1 MSFTKRRILD
11 MWQKEKKRLYYLLPL
26 EENHIDCL
34 TLGYQMMSRMK
45 PLLEQGYNE
54 DHPNEKPYMVDV
66 IYWMEDQGWDEMYK
80 EFMALLDQSEEYNKA
95 HQG

>member
-1 MSFTKRRILD
+1 MSFTKRRILQ
-11 MWQKEKKRLYYLLPL
+11 MWAREKKRLQYLLPL
-26 EENHIDCL
+26 EENYMDCL

-45 PLLEQGYNE
+45 PILEQGYNE

-66 IYWMEDQGWDEMYK
+66 IYWMEDQGWQEMYK

>member
-1 MSFTKRRILD
+1 MSFTKRRILT
-11 MWQKEKKRLYYLLPL
+11 MWEKEKKRLQYLLPMCEDHL
-26 EENHIDCL
+26 DTL

-45 PLLEQGYNE
+45 PLLEAGYNE
-54 DHPNEKPYMVDV
+54 DHPEEKPYMVDV
-66 IYWMEDQGWDEMYK
+66 IYWMKDQGWEELYK